1 MKSFTKRVVLLRPC
15 RLFIIMN
22 LSHTAASSYCN
33 TWMITACFVVRTY
46 YTIRACDKHI
56 PSFFVEIMVNH
67 ILFATQEY
75 PLVCIFSFTRVSL
88 IRQYLVEL
96 SAVFQAFLPMSYRLL
111 LPLACHTGEPCIL
124 HSSCLRFGKAQCR

>member
-1 MKSFTKRVVLLRPC
+1 MNNIPIKRRDYTTSFREHFIQMEILKEIVQISGAIPLEIFYKEGCIMRPC

-56 PSFFVEIMVNH
+56 PSF
-67 ILFATQEY
+67 
-75 PLVCIFSFTRVSL
+75 
-88 IRQYLVEL
+88 
-96 SAVFQAFLPMSYRLL
+96 LL
-111 LPLACHTGEPCIL
+111 
-124 HSSCLRFGKAQCR
+124 R